1 MGKSY
6 KSLSLFDFQQQFM
19 TDNQCFAYL
28 AAEKWKNGYVCTRC
42 GHSLYCQRNTFYSR
56 QGTRCKH
63 TTSPTSGTF
72 FHKIKERK
80 ELIMFVIEKRD
91 KGISRL
97 YGKVIDKAD
106 AKNLGKFM
114 REKIKKKANVKTDKY
129 LGYKSLKNEFEN
141 MTQLSSGEKGGN
153 FPEIH
158 RAIMLFKAWLIMLL
172 IYRHI

>member
-6 KSLSLFDFQQQFM
+6 KSLSLFDFQQRFM
-19 TDNQCFAYL
+19 TANQCLAYL

-42 GHSLYCQRNTFYSR
+42 GHSLYCQGNTLYSR
-56 QGTRCKH
+56 QCTRCKYTASH
-63 TTSPTSGTF
+63 FGYA
-72 FHKIKERK
+72 FHK
-80 ELIMFVIEKRD
+80 V
-91 KGISRL
+91 
-97 YGKVIDKAD
+97 
-106 AKNLGKFM
+106 
-114 REKIKKKANVKTDKY
+114 KANVKTDKW
-129 LGYKSLKNEFEN
+129 LVYKPLKNEFES